1 MESYLY
7 GMAPI
12 NLSALKIG
20 GMVFPDFRFRIMR
33 FDHLFTEKRAL
44 PGKDFFQLYVHGLK
58 SKDPR
63 QCGDL
68 TGIPFNKRAVL
79 PSPEGSRFVDIESLC
94 SERTDLRRINFR
106 FGK

>member
-20 GMVFPDFRFRIMR
+20 GMGFPDFRFRIMR

-44 PGKDFFQLYVHGLK
+44 PGKDFF
-58 SKDPR
+58 S
-63 QCGDL
+63 CM
-68 TGIPFNKRAVL
+68 FMA
-79 PSPEGSRFVDIESLC
+79 
-94 SERTDLRRINFR
+94 
-106 FGK
+106 